1 VTDQIRGHHTQLARL
16 AGSYVWCPRISA
28 GSYVWC
34 PRISVSGRP
43 LAVGLLAVLATVAFG
58 ACTKGGPQGKRLAS
72 GLAREV
78 IVAPGGGMAAFL
90 QGASHPDDRGVPDD
104 LLLGNLMLAST
115 SGDSPAQR
123 VGGGVPTLAGA
134 RAFSPGGEWLA
145 FLAQWRFRA
154 GEGELW
160 LAGSSGGPRKVA
172 DGVSA
177 MRWAPAGSLLAFVSN
192 AKLMV
197 LDAAKE
203 PAPPSLALDPVQT
216 FAWAPGGNRLAGRAP
231 SVEGGRVEMMDV
243 RTGRRRE
250 VAKASSDLAF
260 GPDEALYLLGPA
272 GTKGGDRPLSVLE
285 SFDARPREIGR
296 ATSFAASDRYVALL
310 STDRQPGEAFG
321 VLSRAPLAVGAA
333 ELLGDRV
340 NEFRFAPRGDLL
352 FLARYDARARAGT
365 LTHAP
370 PGKPPRELG
379 QRAQSFTVQ
388 KDRVLYLVQAPQK
401 GDFKIELWT
410 APLDGSV
417 PARKV
422 DDGVYGYQL
431 TPDGK
436 RLFWKARCAGGARS
450 CSLFRAPADG
460 SGPAQ
465 LLAANVAGFELS
477 DDAGRVLIQ
486 QPHRGAARAVDLA
499 VLDADAAPPEGGRV
513 KALATEVDPSSRFA
527 DARGRRI
534 VYASMG
540 GAGQAGVYLLEVP

>member
-1 VTDQIRGHHTQLARL
+1 
-16 AGSYVWCPRISA
+16 
-28 GSYVWC
+28 
-34 PRISVSGRP
+34 
-43 LAVGLLAVLATVAFG
+43 LLAVLATVAFG
-58 ACTKGGPQGKRLAS
+58 ACTKGGPQGKRVAS
-72 GLAREV
+72 GLARDV
-78 IVAPGGGMAAFL
+78 MVAPGGGAIAFL
-90 QGASHPDDRGVPDD
+90 QGASHPDDRGVPED
-104 LLLGNLMLAST
+104 LLLGDLMLASA

-145 FLAQWRFRA
+145 YLARWAFRA

-160 LAGSSGGPRKVA
+160 LAAPSGAPRKVA
-172 DGVSA
+172 DGVSS
-177 MRWAPAGSLLAFVSN
+177 MSWAPSGSLLAFV
-192 AKLMV
+192 AHGKLMV

-203 PAPPSLALDPVQT
+203 PAPPSPALDPVQT
-216 FAWAPGGNRLAGRAP
+216 FAWAPGGERLAGRAP
-231 SVEGGRVEMMDV
+231 SVEGGRVQLIDV
-243 RTGRRRE
+243 RTARRRE
-250 VAKASSDLAF
+250 VAKTSSDFAF
-260 GPDEALYLLGPA
+260 GPDEVLYVLGPP

-285 SFDARPREIGR
+285 SFDARPREMGR
-296 ATSFAASDRYVALL
+296 ATSFAASDRSVALL
-310 STDRQPGEAFG
+310 STDRQPGEAYG
-321 VLSRAPLAVGAA
+321 VLSRVLRAGGAA

-340 NEFRFAPRGDLL
+340 NEFRFAPHGDLL

-365 LTHAP
+365 LTQAA
-370 PGKPPRELG
+370 PGKPPRELA
-379 QRAQSFTVQ
+379 QRAQGFTLQ
-388 KDRVLYLVQAPQK
+388 GDRVLYLVQAPQK

-477 DDAGRVLIQ
+477 DDARRVLIQ

-499 VLDADAAPPEGGRV
+499 VLDAEAPPEGGNV
-513 KALATEVDPSSRFA
+513 KPLATEVDPSSRFV

-534 VYASMG
+534 VYAAMA